1 MDTALDVVEFLQ
13 PKPCPVPLVRI
24 GGNRDGA
31 YLVPDDLTGVSACFS
46 PGVSNRK
53 DFEDKLY

>member
-1 MDTALDVVEFLQ
+1 MDTALDVVEFLK

-31 YLVPDDLTGVSACFS
+31 YLVPDDLAG
-46 PGVSNRK
+46 
-53 DFEDKLY
+53 D